1 MGVGDLENHQAI
13 AQGVAVVTGAS
24 SGIGRATAVRLA
36 RTGRHVL
43 AHYNRNEAGARA
55 TQEAIASVGGTS
67 DLVRFCLRDSKA
79 IEKAL
84 EEFFPAKGA
93 SRPLSILVNNAGLH
107 RDGLAGMMS
116 DEQFNE
122 VVETNVNGS
131 FYLLRWAT
139 RRMIRQRTGCIV
151 NVASLAGQTGNPGQI
166 NYAASKAALIAMT
179 KSLAMEVGSR
189 GIRVNAVAPGFIETE
204 MTSALPVDKIRE
216 RIPLGRFGTA
226 DEVAAAIAFL
236 CSPDAAYITG
246 HTLSI
251 NGGLFPT

>member
-1 MGVGDLENHQAI
+1 MISGVEKGI
-13 AQGVAVVTGAS
+13 ALVTGAS

-36 RTGRHVL
+36 RTGVHLLV
-43 AHYNRNEAGARA
+43 HYNRNEDGARA
-55 TQEAIASVGGTS
+55 TQEAIAAAGGTS
-67 DLVRFCLRDSKA
+67 DRVRFELRDSKA
-79 IEKAL
+79 IETAL
-84 EEFFPAKGA
+84 EEFFPARGA
-93 SRPLSILVNNAGLH
+93 RPLEVLVNNAGLC

-116 DEQFNE
+116 DAQFTE

-139 RRMIRQRTGCIV
+139 RRMIRQRKGCIV

-179 KSLAMEVGSR
+179 KSLAMEVGAR

-204 MTSALPVDKIRE
+204 MIGHLPVDKIKE
-216 RIPLGRFGTA
+216 RIPLGRLGTA
-226 DEVAAAIAFL
+226 EEVAGCIAFL
-236 CSPDAAYITG
+236 CSEDAAYITG